1 MAQIILLNKPFNV
14 LCQFTDKEGRATLAD
29 YVDPKKFPRY
39 YPAGRLDY
47 DSEGLVLLTNE
58 GALQHRISH
67 PSQKLEKTYWVQ
79 VEGAPTSTD
88 LSPIETGLKLKD
100 GQTLPA
106 KVQILSPPNITD
118 RSPPIRKRKNL
129 PTTWLEIRL
138 SEGKNRQ
145 VRRMTAAIGFPTLR
159 LIRTAIGPWSIDQLS
174 PGSYR
179 TEQVHLPKQTTRT
192 RAKK

>member
-67 PSQKLEKTYWVQ
+67 PSQKLEKTYWAQ
-79 VEGAPTSTD
+79 VEGAPGSSD
-88 LSPIETGLKLKD
+88 LVPIERGVKLKD
-100 GQTLPA
+100 GLTLPA
-106 KVQILSPPNITD
+106 KAQILNSPKVAD
-118 RSPPIRKRKNL
+118 RTPPIRERKNQ

-159 LIRTAIGPWSIDQLS
+159 LIRVAIGPWYIDQLS

-179 TEQVHLPKQTTRT
+179 TEQVHLPKQQTRT